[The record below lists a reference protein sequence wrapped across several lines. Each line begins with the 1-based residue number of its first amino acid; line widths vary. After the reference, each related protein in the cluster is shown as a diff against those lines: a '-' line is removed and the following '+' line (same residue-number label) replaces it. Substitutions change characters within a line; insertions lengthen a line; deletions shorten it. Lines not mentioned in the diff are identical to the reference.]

1 MALHLNDN
9 NISDKRNREFF
20 TEVISI
26 FGILDQSG
34 LTRQHEVLHDHHNLE
49 KIHELLIS
57 Q

>member
-1 MALHLNDN
+1 MAIHLSDN
-9 NISDKRNREFF
+9 NIADKSNREFF

-26 FGILDQSG
+26 FDILDQSD
-34 LTRQHEVLHDHHNLE
+34 LTRQHKVLHDHHNLE